1 MRRRVLLILATIVA
15 AAGAA
20 AGVATAQTAETSL
33 QLPFIPFGAVYTES
47 NAVDGNSVLIY
58 ERSLDGR
65 LRAAGGVKTGGTGT
79 GSGLG
84 SQGAVALSDNERW
97 LLAVNA
103 GSDDVSV
110 FEVQPRGLRLVDRTN
125 SGGTQPISVAIHGS
139 LVYVVNSGNDTIS
152 GFR

>member
-1 MRRRVLLILATIVA
+1 MRRRVLLILVAIVA

-20 AGVATAQTAETSL
+20 AGIRRGQPPETSL
-33 QLPFIPFGAVYTES
+33 QLPFISFGAVYTES
-47 NAVDGNSVLIY
+47 NAVDGNVVLVY

-65 LRAAGGVKTGGTGT
+65 LRAAGAVKTGGTGT

-103 GSDDVSV
+103 G
-110 FEVQPRGLRLVDRTN
+110 
-125 SGGTQPISVAIHGS
+125 
-139 LVYVVNSGNDTIS
+139 
-152 GFR
+152 